1 MWLASRTSAGEIV
14 VYHSDSPYGTWSGP
28 VVLET
33 GVIGNDDISMVTA
46 IPNGTIGVF
55 WGNENASVRRFGF
68 RVHVDGDPVS
78 TWSVDEV
85 PASQSAIDGVG
96 TGMADDHMNFAVAS
110 DSTIYVAVKTSYD
123 TSGYPK
129 IALLVRRPNGIWDD
143 LYPVDEAGTRP
154 LVLLDEVHGF
164 LSYIYTSAEGNNPI
178 VYQQS
183 STASIAFDGRKTLR
197 AGSYNDV
204 SSMKATY
211 NSEFVVIYGNGS
223 EVAGQVCLP
232 TDLEGAELAI
242 TKTDGRLTVLP
253 DDELT
258 YTVSAVNNG
267 PLSAVGATVT
277 DNLPAAL
284 TGVSWTCAGSGGGT
298 CPASGSGDI
307 TSTVNLPVGA
317 SVTFTVTATVDA
329 LATGEVVNTAS
340 ITAPEGVTDPL
351 PANNTATDSD
361 TIAIP
366 GNPCESDPTLVG
378 CWQMEENGGSVLI
391 DGSSYNNDAV
401 LTGAPAWITGKVGSY
416 ALDLNGT
423 SQYAT
428 VADDTTL
435 DLTNQ
440 LTLASWIK
448 PEQYATQD
456 IIKKA
461 AQGSTNGYELTLA
474 TTKTDASSQRV
485 FFRINQ
491 ATNGDTYRIN
501 ATTEYPIDGSWMH
514 AAATYDGTT
523 MKLYINGVLE
533 SSMEVPGGAVEINT
547 LPLTIGAQDG
557 TTASRWFMG
566 WLDEAR
572 VYNRALS
579 LAEIQVLAGI
589 STNQAPIV
597 TDIPNQTIAEGASF
611 ATINL
616 DNFVSDV
623 DNSDTEMTWSYSGNS
638 ELSVNI
644 DVNRVATIIIPNAD
658 WHGAETITFK
668 ATDPGTLFGE
678 DVAIFTVTNENDAP
692 TDIALLGNT
701 IEENLPVGTAI
712 GSLTTTDIDISDTF
726 TYSLVTGDGD
736 TGNASFEISGDQL
749 LSNESFNFEVQSSYS
764 IRVRTTDLG
773 GLFFDKIFTITVLD
787 INDVPVAFDQEVST
801 EAETPLDITLIALDD
816 DGDGLTWYT
825 TSPSHGILTGSG
837 ANLTYT
843 PSPGYTGADSFTF
856 LVFDGLNWSNTATVT
871 INVLEPVIFYLYMP
885 LINK

>member
-1 MWLASRTSAGEIV
+1 M
-14 VYHSDSPYGTWSGP
+14 VYYSDSPYGTWGGP
-28 VVLET
+28 ITLGTV
-33 GVIGNDDISMVTA
+33 NSDDISVVTA
-46 IPNGTIGVF
+46 LPNGTIGVF
-55 WGNENASVRRFGF
+55 WSNQNADRFGF
-68 RVHVDGDPVS
+68 RYHVDDDPVS
-78 TWSVDEV
+78 TWSVDEI
-85 PASQSAIDGVG
+85 PASQSAIEGVG
-96 TGMADDHMNFAVAS
+96 TGMADDHLNFAVAS

-129 IALLVRRPNGIWDD
+129 MALLVRRPNGTWDD

-154 LVLLDEVHGF
+154 LVLLDEVHGV
-164 LSYIYTSAEGNNPI
+164 LSYIYTSSEGNNPI

-204 SSMKATY
+204 SSMKADY
-211 NSEFVVIYGNGS
+211 NSEFVVIYGNGT
-223 EVAGQVCLP
+223 EVAGQICLP
-232 TDLEGAELAI
+232 TDIEGADLAI
-242 TKTDGRLTVLP
+242 SKSDGRLSVLP
-253 DDELT
+253 EDEIT
-258 YTVSAVNNG
+258 YTIEATNNG
-267 PLSAVGATVT
+267 TIATVGAIVT

-284 TGVSWTCAGSGGGT
+284 TGVSWTCAGAGGGS

-307 TSTVNLPVGA
+307 NSTVNLPVGA

-340 ITAPEGVTDPL
+340 ISTPEGISDLFPD
-351 PANNTATDSD
+351 NNIATDID
-361 TIAIP
+361 TIVIP
-366 GNPCESDPTLVG
+366 GNPCEADPTLVG

-391 DGSSYNNDAV
+391 DGSSYSNDAI
-401 LTGAPAWITGKVGSY
+401 LTGAPAWTLGKVGSY

-423 SQYAT
+423 SQYGT
-428 VADDTTL
+428 VADDDTL
-435 DLTNQ
+435 DLTNR
-440 LTLASWIK
+440 LTLAAWIK

-461 AQGSTNGYELTLA
+461 EQGNTDGYELTLA

-533 SSMEVPGGAVEINT
+533 SSMDVPVGAAEINT

-589 STNQAPIV
+589 STNSAPIV
-597 TDIPNQTIAEGASF
+597 TDIPDQTIIEGDSF

-616 DNFVSDV
+616 DDYVSDM
-623 DNSDTEMTWSYSGNS
+623 DNTDAELTWTFSGNTD
-638 ELSVNI
+638 LLVNI
-644 DVNRVATIIIPNAD
+644 DARVATITIPNPD
-658 WHGAETITFK
+658 WTGAETITFR
-668 ATDPGTLFGE
+668 ATDPSTLFDE
-678 DVAIFTVTNENDAP
+678 NAATFTVTNENDSP
-692 TDIALLGNT
+692 TDIALSANT
-701 IEENLPVGTAI
+701 IAENLPGGTAI
-712 GSLTTTDIDISDTF
+712 GTFTTTDIDSGDTF

-736 TGNASFEISGDQL
+736 TGNSLFEISGDQL
-749 LSNESFNFEVQSSYS
+749 LSDASFNFEVQSSYS
-764 IRVRTTDLG
+764 IRVRTTDLA
-773 GLFFDKIFTITVLD
+773 GLSFEKVFTITVLD
-787 INDVPVAFDQEVST
+787 VNDPPVAYDLEVST
-801 EAETPLDITLIALDD
+801 EQDAPVEITLIALDD
-816 DGDGLTWYT
+816 ESDVLNWFKT
-825 TSPSHGILTGSG
+825 TPLHGILTGSG
-837 ANLTYT
+837 ADLLYT
-843 PSPGYTGADSFTF
+843 PYSGYFGPDSFTF
-856 LVFDGLNWSNTATVT
+856 FVSDGELVSNTATVT
-871 INVLEPVIFYLYMP
+871 INVLEPVVYNLFLP
-885 LINK
+885 LVLK